1 MVSKFLQL
9 TNHHARVEVTGKRV
23 NCGVGLGLEIPVN
36 CFFGDIRLI
45 TWVKKILE
53 KLDHE
58 LLHVKVKKR
67 VKQKHACVFYFPNQS
82 WSVRY

>member
-23 NCGVGLGLEIPVN
+23 NRGVGLGLEIPVN
-36 CFFGDIRLI
+36 YFFGDTGLI
-45 TWVKKILE
+45 TWVKNSLK
-53 KLDHE
+53 KLDNE
-58 LLHVKVKKR
+58 LHVKVKKR
-67 VKQKHACVFYFPNQS
+67 IKQKHACVFYFPNQS